1 MLSDVTIAF
10 EAEMLKVGN
19 CLNAHLHSHVKS
31 HVEELHGRLAVE
43 LVVPPLVVFDM
54 LQWSLNSLVDG
65 GHAAHDDSG
74 TFVTDDNLDYGDED
88 HNMIVMTFFWTNRD
102 DAPTNVTW
110 HENGQPHDKRTIA
123 TMQGGGHLQT
133 HGVQGNKKHFTEP
146 PTKRQRAGIQPQVC
160 PDDHR
165 LAQSLRS
172 TERFQK
178 KHHSVLSSSHPKTMS
193 VGDPS
198 DYNFRIKLGE
208 PKEKN
213 TLMGTAIRPN
223 ESLAKTTANA
233 RECFS
238 PRSLEEARLED
249 LSTSKLA
256 ENESFPAPAG
266 TGNDDPHHHNS
277 DVQKFLDVAT
287 AKFASPIEN
296 HGNHPLGHHRHLKS
310 PHAPHLFFSCGAG
323 LRHLH
328 EERLSP
334 IVCMTDPLVST
345 EFAAQVNCGMLMEH
359 VGEAGTPRPVEPG
372 RVCSSAAVHKEL
384 GLASSTT
391 DSQVWNAD
399 PQSLIGAIL
408 SKMCKSEF
416 PDSTSN
422 NRGPTQDCRRLLRG
436 LSRLGFWTA
445 GAGGTS
451 ELVGQV
457 APNLQKPSS
466 QEAAILEQPQKVASV
481 RNMSM
486 LQKAGWAR
494 VG

>member
-1 MLSDVTIAF
+1 
-10 EAEMLKVGN
+10 
-19 CLNAHLHSHVKS
+19 
-31 HVEELHGRLAVE
+31 
-43 LVVPPLVVFDM
+43 
-54 LQWSLNSLVDG
+54 
-65 GHAAHDDSG
+65 
-74 TFVTDDNLDYGDED
+74 
-88 HNMIVMTFFWTNRD
+88 
-102 DAPTNVTW
+102 
-110 HENGQPHDKRTIA
+110 
-123 TMQGGGHLQT
+123 
-133 HGVQGNKKHFTEP
+133 
-146 PTKRQRAGIQPQVC
+146 
-160 PDDHR
+160 
-165 LAQSLRS
+165 
-172 TERFQK
+172 
-178 KHHSVLSSSHPKTMS
+178 MS

-233 RECFS
+233 REYFS
-238 PRSLEEARLED
+238 PRLLEEVRLED

-266 TGNDDPHHHNS
+266 TGNDDPHHYNS

-296 HGNHPLGHHRHLKS
+296 YGNYPLGHHRYLKS

-334 IVCMTDPLVST
+334 IVYMTDPLVST
-345 EFAAQVNCGMLMEH
+345 EFATQVNYGMLMEH

-372 RVCSSAAVHKEL
+372 RVYSSAAVYKEL

-391 DSQVWNAD
+391 DSQVWNTD
-399 PQSLIGAIL
+399 PQLLIGAIL
-408 SKMCKSEF
+408 SKMYKSEF

-422 NRGPTQDCRRLLRG
+422 NRGPIQDYRRLLRG

-445 GAGGTS
+445 GAGGAS

-486 LQKAGWAR
+486 LQAAQRKA
-494 VG
+494 